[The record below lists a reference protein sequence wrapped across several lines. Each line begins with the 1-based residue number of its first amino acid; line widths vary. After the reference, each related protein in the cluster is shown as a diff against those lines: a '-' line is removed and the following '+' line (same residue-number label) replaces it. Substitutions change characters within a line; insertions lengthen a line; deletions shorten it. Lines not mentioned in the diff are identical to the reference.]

1 MKSSPETEDLLFLL
15 SVPGG
20 GLVSEGV
27 TQPTLVMTGGPLDG
41 TTYPLAMTAKE
52 LILGSSMDADVQ
64 IMLGNVEPH
73 HARLAFGTAGLIIA
87 DAGSATGTFVN
98 GEKVEAEQPLQEGDR
113 ICLGPPGAKGSA
125 KLLGRR
131 PGGAAGPVAGAP
143 ATGAAVEEEQPL
155 LIDDSEGSP
164 LLLEG
169 DAQPTALPVV
179 GSEPA
184 QAPPASAE
192 ADLAG
197 EEILAAEEVPADDG
211 APLEATEVPADEG
224 GALFDTPL
232 PPTPPQAPAPA
243 EPAAE
248 EPPAPPPAPPPAA
261 VPAAPITAP
270 PTAEYQTD
278 LPSIPLATSEEPEG
292 SADAEPAPL
301 LSEPLPAPAP
311 PPARARPGTRG
322 RRQGRRK
329 QRSSIPIVPVA
340 GGLILVLA
348 LGAAGWWFFLRPGP
362 EVATPAPPPTAAQPA
377 QAAPPPGT
385 PHVRALEPDV
395 ALPGETILIR
405 GESLADPVS
414 VTIGGTPV
422 ETETTAEGFRVVMP
436 DLQLTEG
443 QRTELVVQAG
453 GTVLEPVGLYVGRSP
468 LVLQLTPSRGPM
480 GERVVIKGRGFP
492 PDPDGNTVTFGGAP
506 GLVLT
511 ASTSE
516 IAAVAPEIPV
526 SEAPAVPVVVTV
538 GGRASSGKVQ
548 YFVSRATTSSFTPGF
563 FAAPVT
569 RYPGE
574 PLAFVSTR
582 IGSVLL
588 LGGSGTS
595 ESTAL
600 RAAEVSTVL
609 NRLVASARSKKIE
622 IEYRP
627 RPAPSV
633 AVAGEVDP
641 FLTATAEDAA
651 AYSRALGV
659 RIALGSTGGSAQSR
673 SALGGPSAGLL
684 RPLPVQGTPASH
696 AGPLATLTGVHRHL
710 LCRATALGGPRDS
723 HEHRVPHHRRHG
735 RGSQP
740 GGARGVQPDTA
751 RGGGDQR
758 APGRAASTIRTRALV
773 ASRCSSRWRDKGV
786 TGSMK
791 TWRGSIELGSPL
803 RDITFG
809 RGTVRFT
816 ADLQGKAHKF
826 EGALEDNSISGT
838 ATREGRAPASFTL
851 EYAE

>member
-1 MKSSPETEDLLFLL
+1 
-15 SVPGG
+15 
-20 GLVSEGV
+20 
-27 TQPTLVMTGGPLDG
+27 
-41 TTYPLAMTAKE
+41 
-52 LILGSSMDADVQ
+52 
-64 IMLGNVEPH
+64 
-73 HARLAFGTAGLIIA
+73 
-87 DAGSATGTFVN
+87 
-98 GEKVEAEQPLQEGDR
+98 VEAEQPLQEGDR

-125 KLLGRR
+125 KLLVRL
-131 PGGAAGPVAGAP
+131 PGAAAAPVADGPALGAE
-143 ATGAAVEEEQPL
+143 VEEEQPL

-169 DAQPTALPVV
+169 DGQPTALPVI

-184 QAPPASAE
+184 PAPPAGAE
-192 ADLAG
+192 ADLTG
-197 EEILAAEEVPADDG
+197 EEILAAEEVPFDES

-224 GALFDTPL
+224 GALFDSPL

-248 EPPAPPPAPPPAA
+248 APPAPPPAA
-261 VPAAPITAP
+261 PLTAP
-270 PTAEYQTD
+270 PPAEYQTD
-278 LPSIPLATSEEPEG
+278 LPSIPLATSDEPEG
-292 SADAEPAPL
+292 STDAEPAPL
-301 LSEPLPAPAP
+301 LSEPPPAPAP
-311 PPARARPGTRG
+311 PPARARPGKRG
-322 RRQGRRK
+322 PRQGRRR
-329 QRSSIPIVPVA
+329 QRSSIPIAPVA
-340 GGLILVLA
+340 GGLVLVLA

-362 EVATPAPPPTAAQPA
+362 EVATPAPPPTAAQSTQPA

-385 PHVRALEPDV
+385 PHVSALEPDV
-395 ALPGETILIR
+395 ALPGEAILIR
-405 GESLADPVS
+405 GESLAEPVS

-422 ETETTAEGFRVVMP
+422 ETEATAEGFRVVMP

-453 GTVLEPVGLYVGRSP
+453 GTVLEPVELYVGRSP
-468 LVLQLTPSRGPM
+468 LVLLLEPSRGPM
-480 GERVVIKGRGFP
+480 GERVVIKGRGFA
-492 PDPDGNTVTFGGAP
+492 PDPGGNAVTFGGAP

-526 SEAPAVPVVVTV
+526 SESPEVPVVVTV
-538 GGRASSGKVQ
+538 GGRASSGRVQ

-563 FAAPVT
+563 FAAPVA

-582 IGSVLL
+582 IGPVLL
-588 LGGSGTS
+588 LGGAGTS

-641 FLTATAEDAA
+641 FLTATAGDAA
-651 AYSRALGV
+651 AYSRAWESGSRSGRRVGARTLAQHWAALLQDYFGLFLYRERPLHMLARSQSSRVFIDIYSAARRRSGGRGIPTSIVYPTTEGMAEALSHAALVVSNRTPREEVAINGRWQGNINDPDTGTRRFEV
-659 RIALGSTGGSAQSR
+659 RIEVG
-673 SALGGPSAGLL
+673 
-684 RPLPVQGTPASH
+684 
-696 AGPLATLTGVHRHL
+696 
-710 LCRATALGGPRDS
+710 
-723 HEHRVPHHRRHG
+723 
-735 RGSQP
+735 
-740 GGARGVQPDTA
+740 
-751 RGGGDQR
+751 
-758 APGRAASTIRTRALV
+758 
-773 ASRCSSRWRDKGV
+773 DKGV

-803 RDITFG
+803 RDITFS

-816 ADLQGKAHKF
+816 IDLQGKVHKF
-826 EGALEDNSISGT
+826 EGALEENSINGT
-838 ATREGRAPASFTL
+838 ATREGRTPASFTL